1 MFLKAFIILPA
12 LFCLATAA
20 RMNPIDSKFKR
31 DHSSFESFGHG
42 KHHSHALKT
51 IRSSVGSSNK
61 AVERSFPENGLD
73 SAGPGAPAYGS
84 VGGAGLGSSVR
95 NFNGPTGQTN
105 LGGASGFGLGISN
118 VGHPGSY
125 GGQQSAFGGPSAFGV
140 QSASFAGQPGSFGG
154 QYASFGGQPGSPGGQ
169 PGSPGG
175 YPNSFGGHSG
185 LPGGQTGSHGG
196 AHGAAPGYSGAS
208 QGGYGGNSNAGMPYH
223 FQYNVNEYGN
233 NFGHSQSSDGNQVSG
248 RYFVQLPDGRLQTVD
263 FKADPLNGYTADVQ
277 YQGQAQYPSNEGSYS
292 PGLGNGG
299 GIGGGTVGQLPLAF
313 HDQGNHG
320 NDLPGSSGSYSDS
333 GAFSAKPY

>member
-1 MFLKAFIILPA
+1 MFLKAFIILSI

-20 RMNPIDSKFKR
+20 RITPIAPASEFKR
-31 DHSSFESFGHG
+31 DHFSLESFGHG

-51 IRSSVGSSNK
+51 IRSPFGSSNK

-84 VGGAGLGSSVR
+84 VGGAGFGSPVG

-105 LGGASGFGLGISN
+105 LGAA
-118 VGHPGSY
+118 VVHPGSF

-154 QYASFGGQPGSPGGQ
+154 QYPSFGGQPGSPVGQ
-169 PGSPGG
+169 PGPFGG
-175 YPNSFGGHSG
+175 HPNSFGSHSG
-185 LPGGQTGSHGG
+185 LSGGQAGSYGG
-196 AHGAAPGYSGAS
+196 AQGAAPGYSGAA
-208 QGGYGGNSNAGMPYH
+208 QGGYGGNSGAGMPYQ
-223 FQYNVNEYGN
+223 FQYSVNEYGN
-233 NFGHSQSSDGNQVSG
+233 NFGHSQLSDGNQVSG
-248 RYFVQLPDGRLQTVD
+248 RYYVQLPDGRLQTVD

-277 YQGQAQYPSNEGSYS
+277 YQGQAQYPSNEGSYAL
-292 PGLGNGG
+292 GLGNGG
-299 GIGGGTVGQLPLAF
+299 GIGGGSVGQLPLAF

-320 NDLPGSSGSYSDS
+320 SGLPGSSGSYTDS

>member
-1 MFLKAFIILPA
+1 MFLKAFIVLST

-20 RMNPIDSKFKR
+20 GINLITPASEFKR
-31 DHSSFESFGHG
+31 DYFSLESFGHG

-51 IRSSVGSSNK
+51 IRSSVGSSAK

-84 VGGAGLGSSVR
+84 VGGAGFGSPVR
-95 NFNGPTGQTN
+95 NFNGPAGQTN
-105 LGGASGFGLGISN
+105 LGAASGFGLGISN
-118 VGHPGSY
+118 VGHPGSF
-125 GGQQSAFGGPSAFGV
+125 GGQQSAVGGPSAFGI
-140 QSASFAGQPGSFGG
+140 QSAPFAGQPGSFGG
-154 QYASFGGQPGSPGGQ
+154 QFASPVGQAGSFGGH
-169 PGSPGG
+169 
-175 YPNSFGGHSG
+175 PNSFGGHPG
-185 LPGGQTGSHGG
+185 LPSGQAGPHLG
-196 AHGAAPGYSGAS
+196 AHGAAPGYSGAA
-208 QGGYGGNSNAGMPYH
+208 QGGYGGNSDARMPYQ

-248 RYFVQLPDGRLQTVD
+248 RYYVQLPDGRLQTVD

-277 YQGQAQYPSNEGSYS
+277 YQGQAQYPSNEGSYA

-320 NDLPGSSGSYSDS
+320 NGLPGSGGSYPDS

>member
-1 MFLKAFIILPA
+1 LLHALLRGIQSGHQANRNDHQTSSGNHQEIQVDHQEIQVDLRKMHIALQTNQAGQQTKRTVLRMQIVLQRHSVAHHMIQHISTSTNNKMFLKAFIILPA

-20 RMNPIDSKFKR
+20 RMNPIASEFKR
-31 DHSSFESFGHG
+31 DHSSLESFGHG

-125 GGQQSAFGGPSAFGV
+125 GGQQSAF
-140 QSASFAGQPGSFGG
+140 
-154 QYASFGGQPGSPGGQ
+154 
-169 PGSPGG
+169 
-175 YPNSFGGHSG
+175 
-185 LPGGQTGSHGG
+185 
-196 AHGAAPGYSGAS
+196 
-208 QGGYGGNSNAGMPYH
+208 
-223 FQYNVNEYGN
+223 
-233 NFGHSQSSDGNQVSG
+233 
-248 RYFVQLPDGRLQTVD
+248 
-263 FKADPLNGYTADVQ
+263 
-277 YQGQAQYPSNEGSYS
+277 
-292 PGLGNGG
+292 
-299 GIGGGTVGQLPLAF
+299 
-313 HDQGNHG
+313 
-320 NDLPGSSGSYSDS
+320 
-333 GAFSAKPY
+333 